1 MPQQQHPKTASKK
14 RSNDEAW
21 NGCLEK
27 KEKLDSET
35 AGAET
40 TPTKQDKED
49 GIGMSVELRT
59 EEELTASRY
68 LKDEVRMRK
77 SFFLI
82 LLLRSCT
89 RLRSI
94 NGRQRTLS
102 EST

>member
-14 RSNDEAW
+14 RSSDEAW

-68 LKDEVRMRK
+68 LKDEVRMPK

>member
-1 MPQQQHPKTASKK
+1 MPQQQRPKTASKK
-14 RSNDEAW
+14 RSNEEAW
-21 NGCLEK
+21 NGCPEK

-59 EEELTASRY
+59 
-68 LKDEVRMRK
+68 DEVRMPK

>member
-14 RSNDEAW
+14 RSNEEAW
-21 NGCLEK
+21 NGCPEK

-35 AGAET
+35 A

-59 EEELTASRY
+59 EEVLTASRN
-68 LKDEVRMRK
+68 LTDEVRMPK

-82 LLLRSCT
+82 FLFKVLYP
-89 RLRSI
+89 I
-94 NGRQRTLS
+94 KVD
-102 EST
+102 

>member
-1 MPQQQHPKTASKK
+1 MPQQQRPKTASKK
-14 RSNDEAW
+14 RSNEEAW
-21 NGCLEK
+21 NGCPEK

-59 EEELTASRY
+59 EEELTASRN
-68 LKDEVRMRK
+68 LKDEVRMPE

>member
-14 RSNDEAW
+14 RSSDEAW

-68 LKDEVRMRK
+68 LKDEVRMPK

-82 LLLRSCT
+82 LLFKVLYP
-89 RLRSI
+89 I
-94 NGRQRTLS
+94 KVD
-102 EST
+102 

>member
-1 MPQQQHPKTASKK
+1 MPQQQRPKTASKK
-14 RSNDEAW
+14 RSNEEAW
-21 NGCLEK
+21 NGCPEK

-59 EEELTASRY
+59 EEELTTSRN
-68 LKDEVRMRK
+68 LKDEVRMPE